1 MHLSPHTHTLA
12 HAHTHTCILAQTV
25 NHPRQLLPPLPAA
38 LSRRMPGSWW
48 ASASCV
54 FEAMST
60 DACRSQ
66 WWWHRPAGPSRAS
79 QERRPPWSYPP
90 AHLHPS
96 PELGPSTPGPGL
108 HMGLHLPTGFVY
120 SQASRPMWPGTPH
133 PVTGLGTATN
143 PVIPLPP
150 QSGERLLKS
159 RGNGIQ
165 GADWGSVPTVLSTAF
180 D

>member
-1 MHLSPHTHTLA
+1 MHLRHPHTLA

-66 WWWHRPAGPSRAS
+66 WCWHRPAGPSRAS
-79 QERRPPWSYPP
+79 QERRPPWSHPL

-108 HMGLHLPTGFVY
+108 HMGLHLPTGFVLQP
-120 SQASRPMWPGTPH
+120 SVQAHVAQNPTPRHGAWHCDQPSHSPATPEWGETPKVPGEWNPGG
-133 PVTGLGTATN
+133 GLGLSAN
-143 PVIPLPP
+143 RPF
-150 QSGERLLKS
+150 
-159 RGNGIQ
+159 NG
-165 GADWGSVPTVLSTAF
+165 L
-180 D
+180 

>member
-1 MHLSPHTHTLA
+1 M
-12 HAHTHTCILAQTV
+12 LAQ
-25 NHPRQLLPPLPAA
+25 A
-38 LSRRMPGSWW
+38 
-48 ASASCV
+48 
-54 FEAMST
+54 
-60 DACRSQ
+60 
-66 WWWHRPAGPSRAS
+66 SRAQQGPPRS
-79 QERRPPWSYPP
+79 GARPGLILRPTFIPAQNWAPPRRALDYTWGFTSPP
-90 AHLHPS
+90 AL
-96 PELGPSTPGPGL
+96 
-108 HMGLHLPTGFVY
+108 FY

>member
-66 WWWHRPAGPSRAS
+66 WCWHRPAGPSRALPGAAPALVLSSGPPSS
-79 QERRPPWSYPP
+79 QPRTGPLHAGPWITHGASPPHRLRLQPSVQAHVARNPTPRHGAWHCDQPSHSP
-90 AHLHPS
+90 AT
-96 PELGPSTPGPGL
+96 PEWGETPKVPGE
-108 HMGLHLPTGFVY
+108 
-120 SQASRPMWPGTPH
+120 WNPGG
-133 PVTGLGTATN
+133 GLGLSAN
-143 PVIPLPP
+143 RPF
-150 QSGERLLKS
+150 
-159 RGNGIQ
+159 NG
-165 GADWGSVPTVLSTAF
+165 L
-180 D
+180 